1 MDFST
6 DMTTYHPDPSIAP
19 LTIQQLRNIYQQQL
33 DHQRQETQAAQAQ
46 VTLLT
51 QQLDNETAS
60 RQLLHVR
67 ENFVCVLFVC
77 LLFFTEYRLLGYAR
91 AQAVNYTD
99 KTGAR
104 RKDNK
109 RPLAPP
115 RLARFTFQIFFRAC
129 STTSSLKFICSSLN
143 CHSSKFIL

>member
-6 DMTTYHPDPSIAP
+6 DMTMYHPDPSIAP

-77 LLFFTEYRLLGYAR
+77 CSLQNIDCLDKLEHKPSTTQTRLEQGEKITR
-91 AQAVNYTD
+91 D
-99 KTGAR
+99 WG
-104 RKDNK
+104 K
-109 RPLAPP
+109 RTSPLAPP
-115 RLARFTFQIFFRAC
+115 RLAHFTFQIFFFFCAPARLLAV
-129 STTSSLKFICSSLN
+129 
-143 CHSSKFIL
+143 

>member
-1 MDFST
+1 
-6 DMTTYHPDPSIAP
+6 MTTYHPDPSIAP

-104 RKDNK
+104 KKDNK
-109 RPLAPP
+109 KLGEAHLAFSSPS
-115 RLARFTFQIFFRAC
+115 AC
-129 STTSSLKFICSSLN
+129 SLHVSDFFSRLLDY
-143 CHSSKFIL
+143 

>member
-1 MDFST
+1 
-6 DMTTYHPDPSIAP
+6 MTEYHPDPSIAP

-67 ENFVCVLFVC
+67 ETFLCVLFVC
-77 LLFFTEYRLLGYAR
+77 FFVVLYRIWTAWISESTSHQPHR
-91 AQAVNYTD
+91 

-109 RPLAPP
+109 RLGEAHFATTCSSL
-115 RLARFTFQIFFRAC
+115 RRARFTLQIFFFFFFCAPAI
-129 STTSSLKFICSSLN
+129 SLTKRHLQ
-143 CHSSKFIL
+143 